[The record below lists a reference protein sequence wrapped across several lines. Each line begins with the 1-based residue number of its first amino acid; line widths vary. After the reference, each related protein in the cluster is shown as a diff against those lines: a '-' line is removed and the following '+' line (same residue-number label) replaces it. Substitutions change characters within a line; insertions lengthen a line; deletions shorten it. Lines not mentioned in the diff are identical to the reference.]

1 MKLQRSESLEIG
13 ILLAISGGLMD
24 AYSYLFRG
32 EVFANAQTGN
42 ILLFSVNLAQ
52 GNWAIALQYACPV
65 TAFSCGIALA
75 AILRHIC
82 PSKKTLH
89 WRQYCVLFEAL
100 VLFGVAW
107 IPQTSNLLAN
117 SLISLACGAQVES
130 FRKIADASVATT
142 MCIGNLRLAIH
153 DAIAYGFTGVL
164 KEKVSAQVSAAMI
177 VSFAIGAVLGNSL
190 IAKIGTY
197 AILGSTTILLCCFVS
212 MFMSPDIKDDVGK
225 EEPVESI

>member
-1 MKLQRSESLEIG
+1 MSESVLVYL
-13 ILLAISGGLMD
+13 ILALSGGCMD
-24 AYSYLFRG
+24 AYSYLFRD

-42 ILLFSVNLAQ
+42 MLLFGVNLVAHDY
-52 GNWAIALQYACPV
+52 GTALKYLWPV
-65 TAFSCGIALA
+65 LAFAFGIVLSDV
-75 AILRHIC
+75 IRN
-82 PSKKTLH
+82 KTRNTYIH
-89 WRQYCVLFEAL
+89 WRQVAL
-100 VLFGVAW
+100 VVEIIILFFVSGFSQEKNNA
-107 IPQTSNLLAN
+107 AN
-117 SLISLACGAQVES
+117 ALICFACGVQVET
-130 FRKIADASVATT
+130 FRSVKGNSIATT